1 MNYRT
6 AMVST
11 TWALVAGVAFAAD
24 WPQFRGPDRTEISKE
39 SGLLTKF
46 PTGGPKLL
54 WTFDQAGM
62 GYSGPAIVGQRLYS
76 CGADEDKDKEFV
88 FAIDVVTGKEAWRTP
103 IARALRDPKFNSD
116 WGGGPRCTP
125 TVDGD
130 RLFYLGAQGDLAC
143 LETKSGK
150 LIWQKSLIKD
160 FNGRVMKI
168 WGYSE
173 SPLVDGDKLVCCP
186 GGEEGTVAAFNKA
199 DGTLLWRS
207 KDWTDDASYASIM
220 PATIA
225 GIKQYIV
232 KSDKATAGVSPV
244 DGKVLWKEAL
254 GVNGIATIPTAIVS
268 GDTVFTTCSYRQ
280 SGGTCGLI
288 KLTKT
293 EDELKPSI
301 VWKDSNL
308 FNHHGGVVLLNG
320 HLYGHSDGDRKNN
333 MKAGWVCIE
342 LATGKEVWQS
352 DKQEKGSLTYADGK
366 LFCWGEKKDELVM
379 IDASPKGWTEHGRF
393 TPPKKSPLRKSQ
405 GGYWTHP
412 VVANGKLYLRD
423 QELLFC
429 YDVTVDMAEN

>member
-1 MNYRT
+1 
-6 AMVST
+6 
-11 TWALVAGVAFAAD
+11 
-24 WPQFRGPDRTEISKE
+24 
-39 SGLLTKF
+39 
-46 PTGGPKLL
+46 
-54 WTFDQAGM
+54 M
-62 GYSGPAIVGQRLYS
+62 GYSGPAIVGGRLYS

-88 FAIDVVTGKEAWRTP
+88 FALDVLTGKEAWRTP
-103 IARALRDPKFNSD
+103 ITRRSSQSEIQFRLGRRAALHA
-116 WGGGPRCTP
+116 
-125 TVDGD
+125 DGRW
-130 RLFYLGAQGDLAC
+130 RLPVHLGAQGDLAC
-143 LETKSGK
+143 LETKTGK
-150 LIWQKSLIKD
+150 LVWQKSLIKD
-160 FNGRVMKI
+160 LNGRVMKI

-199 DGTLLWRS
+199 DGTVLWRS

-225 GIKQYIV
+225 GVKQYIV
-232 KSDKATAGVSPV
+232 KSDKATAGVSPT

-280 SGGTCGLI
+280 AGGTCGLI

-293 EDELKPSI
+293 DDELKPSV

-320 HLYGHSDGDRKNN
+320 HLYGYTDGDRKNN
-333 MKAGWVCIE
+333 VKAGWVCIDF
-342 LATGKEVWQS
+342 ATGKEVWQS

-393 TPPKKSPLRKSQ
+393 TPPKSHRCENPRAATGHTRLSP
-405 GGYWTHP
+405 
-412 VVANGKLYLRD
+412 
-423 QELLFC
+423 
-429 YDVTVDMAEN
+429 MASCIYATKNCSFATT